1 MTDAMLSDERQTI
14 AEVVELIDAASAIL
28 ITAGAGMSVDSGL
41 PDFRGPEGFW
51 RAYPALR
58 HTGLRFE
65 EMANPLTFERDAALA
80 WAFYGHRLDLY
91 RQTEPHAGY
100 RRLLDIAANRSCFVV
115 TSNVDGAFQKAGF
128 AADQVYEIHGSI
140 HHMQCTGPC
149 SETIWSGDEVHID
162 IDVQAFRALGDLP
175 ICPNCDAVARPNIL
189 MFGDGHWVS
198 DRSELQRQRFAQW
211 LDKVGQDGLVVMEIG
226 AGTAV
231 PSIRFLSE
239 QISRQLG
246 APLLRINPREPE
258 CSLANAVSLSMGGL
272 AAIEAISKGCG

>member
-1 MTDAMLSDERQTI
+1 MSYNLPDERERI
-14 AEVVELIDAASAIL
+14 AKAVELIDAASAIL

-65 EMANPLTFERDAALA
+65 EMANPLTFERDPALA

-91 RQTEPHAGY
+91 RQTEPHDGY
-100 RRLLDIAANRSCFVV
+100 RRLLDIAANRPCFVV

-140 HHMQCTGPC
+140 HHIQCTGPC
-149 SETIWSGDEVHID
+149 CETIWSGDGVCID
-162 IDVQAFRALGDLP
+162 IDAQAFRALGDLP
-175 ICPNCDAVARPNIL
+175 FCPNCYAVARPNIL
-189 MFGDGHWVS
+189 MFGDGRWVS

-211 LDKVGQDGLVVMEIG
+211 LDKVGDDGLAVVEIG

-231 PSIRFLSE
+231 PSIRHLSE
-239 QISRQLG
+239 QVGSRFD
-246 APLLRINPREPE
+246 APLLRINPREPA
-258 CSLANAVSLSMGGL
+258 CALANAVSLPMGGL
-272 AAIEAISKGCG
+272 AAIEAITK